1 MLRIAIATAACVCG
15 TVTLVAAA
23 PAAVQGSALAAPE
36 LGLNPFNEAYRTRI
50 RSLCQTYEWA
60 QSQRQNILAHCDFWM
75 GLPDAELRIAVP
87 SQMVPRSLYLNQ
99 KAGCPNCGVEI
110 FRHGYYPW
118 LMNPKEHPW
127 KLQCPVC
134 KAWFPK
140 NDFAAYYRSGL
151 DERLMFRPERADA
164 SLLFN
169 AEHPEPNDPL
179 HRYAV
184 DPGTGYQDK
193 EKGSFKFVAHYN
205 HHANWGANARYPGSA
220 HSIPSAAVGLG
231 YGYAITGDLRYAH
244 KAAVLLDRLA
254 DVYPELDFEYWASR
268 GGYHQYRGIYG
279 TAVDSTWSTRVA
291 YDLVRA
297 YALVRDAI
305 EADRALVDKIERSIL
320 RETFEKQKQ
329 SVIWGNTGFNEDVA
343 LMLVLASRDDALR
356 AELVA
361 WLFSNAAG
369 EPIPSPHSDWR
380 RTRPGGGLGRTVA
393 ALTTDGFSWEGGFG
407 YSAILPLF
415 LTQAYPSLRRFAEG
429 QERPEVRTTME
440 LLRQRLPAFYRSSF
454 QLVCLDRFMPTWGDG
469 GRFGVP
475 MVPKGAQDAN
485 LFGAFAALE
494 DAEIG
499 RLYWRMRGNQSVP
512 AGDLLDPHV
521 DYERVKEQLEAIRA
535 GQEPAQR
542 SSCNL
547 PGRGFAVLRSGS
559 GEYERALIVYY
570 GSNTGHNHQETPNL
584 YLFAYGMDL
593 LPGLGY
599 PDISNVTWRQ
609 GFWERPISHSTVATE
624 WATGPADIRLADQKL
639 FVVSPLAAL
648 TEIDAQCVYPRLRQY
663 SRLPVLVNVSD
674 DAFYVVDFFRVAG
687 GADHIYSVH
696 SGVGT
701 VTAEGAE
708 LAPQEG
714 GSYAGPDVPFAVR
727 REGEGWRVGGG
738 LQFLRD
744 VRRAAMAGPF
754 AAEWALADAGHG
766 SAFGRDVRLRLSLL
780 SPLCEVALA
789 SSQPPQNTPGNP
801 ESIHYLLARRRSDAG
816 DEFVYTAVIEPY
828 LRDRRHLTAL
838 RLLTVANGRA
848 SDAAVEIALRD
859 GRRDLIVQ
867 CADDTNTVDVEGG
880 IRFRGRLLVARYAA
894 GGALSEVLAV
904 RPSYVRVGA
913 AFERECTPRARG
925 TVLSFDRGAGTPCT
939 ITVDATLAVPDDA
952 LRPLWTDISPAP
964 DANGNYRIES
974 IALREG
980 RTVIGLGDISLI
992 SGYDQQAQQ
1001 YTYPFAEGAILEVPF
1016 SYHWQRERA
1025 EGEGTP

>member
-140 NDFAAYYRSGL
+140 NDFAAYHRSGL

-393 ALTTDGFSWEGGFG
+393 ALTTDGSPGKAAWLLRH
-407 YSAILPLF
+407 SALF
-415 LTQAYPSLRRFAEG
+415 LTQAYPSLRRLLR

-454 QLVCLDRFMPTWGDG
+454 RWSALTVSCRPGRRR
-469 GRFGVP
+469 RFGVP
-475 MVPKGAQDAN
+475 MVPKGAQDATCSGP
-485 LFGAFAALE
+485 LRAGGRG
-494 DAEIG
+494 DR

-521 DYERVKEQLEAIRA
+521 DYERVGAARGIRA

-547 PGRGFAVLRSGS
+547 PDGA
-559 GEYERALIVYY
+559 
-570 GSNTGHNHQETPNL
+570 
-584 YLFAYGMDL
+584 
-593 LPGLGY
+593 
-599 PDISNVTWRQ
+599 
-609 GFWERPISHSTVATE
+609 
-624 WATGPADIRLADQKL
+624 
-639 FVVSPLAAL
+639 SPCCAA
-648 TEIDAQCVYPRLRQY
+648 A
-663 SRLPVLVNVSD
+663 
-674 DAFYVVDFFRVAG
+674 
-687 GADHIYSVH
+687 
-696 SGVGT
+696 
-701 VTAEGAE
+701 
-708 LAPQEG
+708 
-714 GSYAGPDVPFAVR
+714 
-727 REGEGWRVGGG
+727 
-738 LQFLRD
+738 
-744 VRRAAMAGPF
+744 
-754 AAEWALADAGHG
+754 
-766 SAFGRDVRLRLSLL
+766 
-780 SPLCEVALA
+780 
-789 SSQPPQNTPGNP
+789 
-801 ESIHYLLARRRSDAG
+801 
-816 DEFVYTAVIEPY
+816 
-828 LRDRRHLTAL
+828 
-838 RLLTVANGRA
+838 RA
-848 SDAAVEIALRD
+848 SM
-859 GRRDLIVQ
+859 
-867 CADDTNTVDVEGG
+867 N
-880 IRFRGRLLVARYAA
+880 
-894 GGALSEVLAV
+894 V
-904 RPSYVRVGA
+904 R
-913 AFERECTPRARG
+913 
-925 TVLSFDRGAGTPCT
+925 
-939 ITVDATLAVPDDA
+939 
-952 LRPLWTDISPAP
+952 
-964 DANGNYRIES
+964 
-974 IALREG
+974 
-980 RTVIGLGDISLI
+980 
-992 SGYDQQAQQ
+992 
-1001 YTYPFAEGAILEVPF
+1001 
-1016 SYHWQRERA
+1016 
-1025 EGEGTP
+1025 